1 MTYLELSGVHK
12 SYGAGNSRTE
22 VLRDIS
28 LKVEKGEFIAILGY
42 SGCGKTT
49 LMSLLAGLIMPDTG
63 GVIHKGR
70 EVSGPSPERGLV
82 FQNYSL
88 LPWLTVEQNVA
99 LAVNQLYPGE
109 PARKRKARVADA
121 LSMVNLSAA
130 LHKKPGELSGGM
142 RQRTSVAR
150 TLAMN
155 PEILLLDEPLS
166 ALDAL
171 TRSVIQDQ
179 ILEIRDRLQQTI
191 ILVTNDVDEAL
202 YMADRILPLSIG
214 PGATFGPEVIV
225 DIPRPRSRSALN
237 QDDRFKSKRKQ
248 IIEYL
253 LEQRSLTDTTGDID
267 SVELPPARPADLSP
281 SAGNIFKRFTNARLS
296 PNV

>member
-12 SYGAGNSRTE
+12 SYGSGNSRTE

-49 LMSLLAGLIMPDTG
+49 LMSLLAGLVMPDAG

-70 EVSGPSPERGLV
+70 EVTGPSPERGLV

-109 PARKRKARVADA
+109 PARKRKARVTDA

-179 ILEIRDRLQQTI
+179 ILEIRDRLRQTI

-237 QDDRFKSKRKQ
+237 QDERFKSKRKQ

-253 LEQRSLTDTTGDID
+253 LEQRSRTDTTGDTD
-267 SVELPPARPADLSP
+267 PVELPPARPTDLSS
-281 SAGNIFKRFTNARLS
+281 SARSIFKRFTSSRLS